1 MNMFKNVKWWKKGV
15 LDIYVFFGMWIVKY
29 LLVCC
34 MCVLIII

>member
-1 MNMFKNVKWWKKGV
+1 MLNDEKKGV